1 MFCFTVVTE
10 LISVSGFRWEDH
22 LCKAQNTVVRNW
34 EIGGC
39 FIESRFVPQE
49 NQPSKRNRVHHNLS
63 WRHNVFRGQLH
74 VNSGVVIVFNSLTCF
89 ISFLAYI
96 SFWFLS
102 LLHRITKRQNW
113 SKLAFVGKKIHWIE
127 DFLVY
132 AFLHTNQYFVF
143 YIIDTACSFISLR
156 KWK

>member
-1 MFCFTVVTE
+1 MTFSFSETWSWKFNFFSRMYQGTNLNYMYLVV
-10 LISVSGFRWEDH
+10 LFYGCNGVNHRNVFSVSGFRWEDH

-102 LLHRITKRQNW
+102 LLHRITKR
-113 SKLAFVGKKIHWIE
+113 
-127 DFLVY
+127 
-132 AFLHTNQYFVF
+132 
-143 YIIDTACSFISLR
+143 
-156 KWK
+156 